1 MYCQYCKTKLE
12 EDAKVCHVCGN
23 PAMRQGAKELD
34 EEETRK
40 QIQDFSKAREALD
53 MADRYHISS
62 VFFFVFG
69 AICAFF
75 TLLMAV
81 APKIEN
87 MKGVMADKEYCQS
100 MALLYGVTALL
111 GFLWA
116 GTRHFG
122 KKKMLK
128 ERDYSTGRVLF
139 SSVLF
144 CILLLIRIFC
154 NPHVNNAA
162 DVLFLFLS
170 AIVFLYEIFFVA
182 VHAWKG
188 RAARR

>member
-12 EDAKVCHVCGN
+12 EGAKVCHVCGN
-23 PAMRQGAKELD
+23 PAARQGAKELD
-34 EEETRK
+34 EEETRQ

-62 VFFFVFG
+62 IMFLAFG

-75 TLLMAV
+75 TLLMAI
-81 APKIEN
+81 APKN
-87 MKGVMADKEYCQS
+87 MKGVMADQEYFRS
-100 MALLYGVTALL
+100 MALLYGVMAFL

-116 GTRHFG
+116 GTRYFG

-128 ERDYSTGRVLF
+128 EKDYSAGRVLF

-144 CILLLIRIFC
+144 CILLLIRIFF
-154 NPHVNNAA
+154 NLPVKNAA
-162 DVLFLFLS
+162 DILFLFLS
-170 AIVFLYEIFFVA
+170 AIVFLYETFFVA